1 MADDFKLNIKAQVD
15 VNDIKKQLREVSK
28 TQKITFD
35 ANGIPKITQEFS
47 KLKDTAGNAYL
58 EMKKLDSEG
67 NTLST
72 TFTRTASGAQTLGEN
87 FESMGRKLQSINGVF
102 QAVKNVVVNFGQA
115 IEPLL
120 EFDKEL
126 TEFKKVS
133 DLSGEALDEYTKKL
147 GKMGTEVSRT
157 TAEMVSSASEFK
169 RSGYSEE
176 DAAILSKV
184 SALFQNVADEEVE
197 AGDAASFIV
206 SQLKAF
212 NFTANEAEGIID
224 AINEVA
230 NNFSVSSTDIATG
243 LSKTSAAMSVLG
255 NDFNQTIGLVTAGTE
270 ILTGQASK
278 VARGLRTIG
287 NNFANAAKESNS
299 FNIKVQGTTKTI
311 SLINKQT
318 GDIASTFDIFKE
330 LSKYWGDMTNAEKQ
344 AVAIAYAGKN
354 QFEVFSSVMSNFGQA
369 IEATNTAMNSQ
380 GSAMEENSRYMESFE
395 AKINNVKAAW
405 EKVVLAF
412 ADSDAIKDILDKVA
426 NALNALAEN
435 EEAIS
440 TITKIA
446 KALLIIKGFKIAG
459 SLFTGAIGSAKEFL
473 SVVKKI
479 VSVLG
484 AAKKTLKDLPIII
497 ATIHDIVKTLGLAKA
512 LGRLSPVLASLI
524 PMLASIAPYAAVFLG
539 LGAAVGVLTGKFKEL
554 YNQHIAKTSDDLG
567 KVTNAYLNLIEAKK
581 AYEGEQG
588 TRYKTVT
595 GQEALNEE
603 IESLNKLINQY
614 NQGKITIS
622 NFQKQVGD
630 VSQLEKYYNA
640 LQAMIDNNIT
650 LTSEQQNN
658 YNALKKVLD
667 GYNVIN
673 SSLETHREALKGLK
687 EDVGKLNGV
696 YKSSQSIYS
705 VYKSSLQKIGG
716 TYYFTSQAAKDS
728 AIVTQKAIIAEA
740 ESVIA
745 QTENEIKAR
754 EQLAK
759 VMSASSPTTSKLMKN
774 VSSDMFSKTKLKSPD
789 ALAED
794 VASQSKDKWENVI
807 ATSQKAIAELN
818 KIKVYN
824 KGVSGGS
831 GDGDGKGKKDYLSIY
846 KKRLEE
852 YQKAQKDA
860 YQKGEISAS
869 EYYSNVQ
876 KRGKSYYDKL
886 KKMGSDYASDVK
898 SMLDTYKQYNT
909 TAVKNIFSEIEYR
922 YKEGQIDGEKYY
934 NELWKYAK
942 KFYKNGKIDFDSY
955 RDYIK
960 KGYTALFDNLKKQYE
975 SGQLTAEQYQKK
987 VDEAQKKSE
996 KSIRQSVKSGAL
1008 DKSMV
1013 KVTRNA
1019 LVDAA
1024 YAAKNEVA
1032 KALKQAAIEAAEAA
1046 VEAAQKKLEEAQKRQ
1061 DRANAFISALQFY
1074 ADERTEVIDKTIDG
1088 YNEQIAKLNEQLDL
1102 MDEQNEALD
1111 KQAERIK
1118 LVNALEEAKKQK
1130 TVRVYNSSLGWVW
1143 TADPKKVKDAQTAL
1157 DDFDTARKREK
1168 EKQAIQEQ
1176 IKALEDLIK
1185 KKEDEKKAYQDVID
1199 EQTKAL
1205 NRYNIEAELGM
1216 TIEQAIFQG
1225 RTQNFTNWKNSYIS
1239 GTQEV
1244 IAAIQAVN
1252 AAQKELDLA
1261 NSALNNANNM
1271 VVPEWKPASTKTTDA
1286 TYYYQE
1292 TMSAQEIRNR
1302 AVQANIDQ
1310 RRAEGYEVEVW
1321 YDAQGNLHYRASS
1334 TKTSKKKVKAG
1345 TADPLKKAGK
1355 KASGS
1360 LSLPK
1365 TGVYNV
1371 NELGDELMI
1380 PPTGNY
1386 DFLKKGTG
1394 IIPADLTKNLMDW
1407 GRINPK
1413 NLMGAQSSVITND
1426 HSITIQNLTV
1436 QSDNAKDFVRQLQ
1449 NLAIVRG

>member
-1 MADDFKLNIKAQVD
+1 MTGIVEITRSGAKASRGLISIQSRYNQIIDESSSTGQKLSKWYKQHNIEIKNEEGQQRKLYDTLTDVAKIWNILTKDEQLYYLNIQAGANQTQNLAAALSNFTQV
-15 VNDIKKQLREVSK
+15 Q
-28 TQKITFD
+28 
-35 ANGIPKITQEFS
+35 
-47 KLKDTAGNAYL
+47 NAHQIAL
-58 EMKKLDSEG
+58 NSE
-67 NTLST
+67 NS
-72 TFTRTASGAQTLGEN
+72 
-87 FESMGRKLQSINGVF
+87 
-102 QAVKNVVVNFGQA
+102 
-115 IEPLL
+115 
-120 EFDKEL
+120 
-126 TEFKKVS
+126 
-133 DLSGEALDEYTKKL
+133 ALDENARAMENLNKK
-147 GKMGTEVSRT
+147 
-157 TAEMVSSASEFK
+157 
-169 RSGYSEE
+169 
-176 DAAILSKV
+176 
-184 SALFQNVADEEVE
+184 
-197 AGDAASFIV
+197 
-206 SQLKAF
+206 
-212 NFTANEAEGIID
+212 ID
-224 AINEVA
+224 AI
-230 NNFSVSSTDIATG
+230 
-243 LSKTSAAMSVLG
+243 K
-255 NDFNQTIGLVTAGTE
+255 
-270 ILTGQASK
+270 ASW
-278 VARGLRTIG
+278 A
-287 NNFANAAKESNS
+287 
-299 FNIKVQGTTKTI
+299 
-311 SLINKQT
+311 
-318 GDIASTFDIFKE
+318 E
-330 LSKYWGDMTNAEKQ
+330 L
-344 AVAIAYAGKN
+344 
-354 QFEVFSSVMSNFGQA
+354 
-369 IEATNTAMNSQ
+369 
-380 GSAMEENSRYMESFE
+380 
-395 AKINNVKAAW
+395 
-405 EKVVLAF
+405 VLAF
-412 ADSDAIKDILDKVA
+412 ANSEAIGDLLDRV
-426 NALNALAEN
+426 NSALRSLAEN

-473 SVVKKI
+473 SIAKKL
-479 VSVLG
+479 VGVLG
-484 AAKKTLKDLPIII
+484 DIGALFSLIKSGGLV
-497 ATIHDIVKTLGLAKA
+497 ATIAGLAPA
-512 LGRLSPVLASLI
+512 LAT
-524 PMLASIAPYAAVFLG
+524 IAPYAAVFLG

-567 KVTNAYLNLIEAKK
+567 KVANAYLNLIGAKK

-705 VYKSSLQKIGG
+705 VYKSSLQKIGE

-728 AIVTQKAIIAEA
+728 AIATQKAIIAEA

-831 GDGDGKGKKDYLSIY
+831 GDGDGKGKKEKKDYLSIY

-886 KKMGSDYASDVK
+886 KKMGSDYASDAK

-909 TAVKNIFSEIEYR
+909 TAVKDIFSEIEYR

-1074 ADERTEVIDKTIDG
+1074 ADEQTEIIDKTIDG

-1130 TVRVYNSSLGWVW
+1130 TVRVYDSSLGWV
-1143 TADPKKVKDAQTAL
+1143 D
-1157 DDFDTARKREK
+1157 
-1168 EKQAIQEQ
+1168 
-1176 IKALEDLIK
+1176 
-1185 KKEDEKKAYQDVID
+1185 
-1199 EQTKAL
+1199 
-1205 NRYNIEAELGM
+1205 
-1216 TIEQAIFQG
+1216 
-1225 RTQNFTNWKNSYIS
+1225 
-1239 GTQEV
+1239 
-1244 IAAIQAVN
+1244 
-1252 AAQKELDLA
+1252 
-1261 NSALNNANNM
+1261 
-1271 VVPEWKPASTKTTDA
+1271 
-1286 TYYYQE
+1286 
-1292 TMSAQEIRNR
+1292 
-1302 AVQANIDQ
+1302 
-1310 RRAEGYEVEVW
+1310 
-1321 YDAQGNLHYRASS
+1321 
-1334 TKTSKKKVKAG
+1334 
-1345 TADPLKKAGK
+1345 
-1355 KASGS
+1355 
-1360 LSLPK
+1360 
-1365 TGVYNV
+1365 
-1371 NELGDELMI
+1371 
-1380 PPTGNY
+1380 
-1386 DFLKKGTG
+1386 
-1394 IIPADLTKNLMDW
+1394 
-1407 GRINPK
+1407 
-1413 NLMGAQSSVITND
+1413 
-1426 HSITIQNLTV
+1426 
-1436 QSDNAKDFVRQLQ
+1436 
-1449 NLAIVRG
+1449 

>member
-1 MADDFKLNIKAQVD
+1 
-15 VNDIKKQLREVSK
+15 
-28 TQKITFD
+28 
-35 ANGIPKITQEFS
+35 
-47 KLKDTAGNAYL
+47 
-58 EMKKLDSEG
+58 
-67 NTLST
+67 
-72 TFTRTASGAQTLGEN
+72 
-87 FESMGRKLQSINGVF
+87 
-102 QAVKNVVVNFGQA
+102 
-115 IEPLL
+115 
-120 EFDKEL
+120 
-126 TEFKKVS
+126 
-133 DLSGEALDEYTKKL
+133 
-147 GKMGTEVSRT
+147 
-157 TAEMVSSASEFK
+157 
-169 RSGYSEE
+169 
-176 DAAILSKV
+176 
-184 SALFQNVADEEVE
+184 
-197 AGDAASFIV
+197 
-206 SQLKAF
+206 
-212 NFTANEAEGIID
+212 
-224 AINEVA
+224 
-230 NNFSVSSTDIATG
+230 
-243 LSKTSAAMSVLG
+243 
-255 NDFNQTIGLVTAGTE
+255 
-270 ILTGQASK
+270 
-278 VARGLRTIG
+278 
-287 NNFANAAKESNS
+287 
-299 FNIKVQGTTKTI
+299 
-311 SLINKQT
+311 
-318 GDIASTFDIFKE
+318 
-330 LSKYWGDMTNAEKQ
+330 MTNAEKQ

-380 GSAMEENSRYMESFE
+380 GSAMEENSRYMESFD

-459 SLFTGAIGSAKEFL
+459 SLFSGAIGSAKEFL

-484 AAKKTLKDLPIII
+484 AAKKILKDLPIII
-497 ATIHDIVKTLGLAKA
+497 ATIHDIVKTLGLAKS

-567 KVTNAYLNLIEAKK
+567 KVANAYLNLIEAKK

-705 VYKSSLQKIGG
+705 VYKSSLQKIGE

-728 AIVTQKAIIAEA
+728 AIATQKAIIAEA

-831 GDGDGKGKKDYLSIY
+831 GDGKGKKEKKDYLSVY

-852 YQKAQKDA
+852 YQKVQKDA

-886 KKMGSDYASDVK
+886 KKMGSDYASDAK
-898 SMLDTYKQYNT
+898 SMFDTYKQYNT
-909 TAVKNIFSEIEYR
+909 TAVKDIFSEIEYR

-1074 ADERTEVIDKTIDG
+1074 ADEQTEIIDKTIDG

-1130 TVRVYNSSLGWVW
+1130 TVRVYDSSLGWV
-1143 TADPKKVKDAQTAL
+1143 D
-1157 DDFDTARKREK
+1157 
-1168 EKQAIQEQ
+1168 
-1176 IKALEDLIK
+1176 
-1185 KKEDEKKAYQDVID
+1185 
-1199 EQTKAL
+1199 
-1205 NRYNIEAELGM
+1205 
-1216 TIEQAIFQG
+1216 
-1225 RTQNFTNWKNSYIS
+1225 
-1239 GTQEV
+1239 
-1244 IAAIQAVN
+1244 
-1252 AAQKELDLA
+1252 
-1261 NSALNNANNM
+1261 
-1271 VVPEWKPASTKTTDA
+1271 
-1286 TYYYQE
+1286 
-1292 TMSAQEIRNR
+1292 
-1302 AVQANIDQ
+1302 
-1310 RRAEGYEVEVW
+1310 
-1321 YDAQGNLHYRASS
+1321 
-1334 TKTSKKKVKAG
+1334 
-1345 TADPLKKAGK
+1345 
-1355 KASGS
+1355 
-1360 LSLPK
+1360 
-1365 TGVYNV
+1365 
-1371 NELGDELMI
+1371 
-1380 PPTGNY
+1380 
-1386 DFLKKGTG
+1386 
-1394 IIPADLTKNLMDW
+1394 
-1407 GRINPK
+1407 
-1413 NLMGAQSSVITND
+1413 
-1426 HSITIQNLTV
+1426 
-1436 QSDNAKDFVRQLQ
+1436 
-1449 NLAIVRG
+1449 

>member
-1 MADDFKLNIKAQVD
+1 MTGIVEITRSGSKAARGLISIQSRYNQIIDETSSTGQKLSKWYKDHDIEIKNEEGQQRKLYDTLTDVSKIWNTLTKDEQLYYLNIQAGANQTQNLAAALSNFAQV
-15 VNDIKKQLREVSK
+15 
-28 TQKITFD
+28 
-35 ANGIPKITQEFS
+35 QEAHQIA
-47 KLKDTAGNAYL
+47 LN
-58 EMKKLDSEG
+58 SE
-67 NTLST
+67 NS
-72 TFTRTASGAQTLGEN
+72 
-87 FESMGRKLQSINGVF
+87 
-102 QAVKNVVVNFGQA
+102 
-115 IEPLL
+115 
-120 EFDKEL
+120 
-126 TEFKKVS
+126 
-133 DLSGEALDEYTKKL
+133 ALDE
-147 GKMGTEVSRT
+147 
-157 TAEMVSSASEFK
+157 
-169 RSGYSEE
+169 
-176 DAAILSKV
+176 
-184 SALFQNVADEEVE
+184 N
-197 AGDAASFIV
+197 
-206 SQLKAF
+206 
-212 NFTANEAEGIID
+212 
-224 AINEVA
+224 
-230 NNFSVSSTDIATG
+230 
-243 LSKTSAAMSVLG
+243 
-255 NDFNQTIGLVTAGTE
+255 
-270 ILTGQASK
+270 
-278 VARGLRTIG
+278 AR
-287 NNFANAAKESNS
+287 
-299 FNIKVQGTTKTI
+299 
-311 SLINKQT
+311 
-318 GDIASTFDIFKE
+318 
-330 LSKYWGDMTNAEKQ
+330 
-344 AVAIAYAGKN
+344 
-354 QFEVFSSVMSNFGQA
+354 
-369 IEATNTAMNSQ
+369 
-380 GSAMEENSRYMESFE
+380 AMENLNK
-395 AKINNVKAAW
+395 KIKAIKDSWA
-405 EKVVLAF
+405 ELVLAF
-412 ADSDAIKDILDKVA
+412 ANSEAIGDLLDRV
-426 NALNALAEN
+426 NSALRSLAEN

-459 SLFTGAIGSAKEFL
+459 SLFSGAIGSAKDFL
-473 SVVKKI
+473 SVLKKI
-479 VSVLG
+479 VSRLGDIGALFSLIKTEGLG
-484 AAKKTLKDLPIII
+484 ATI
-497 ATIHDIVKTLGLAKA
+497 AGLAPA
-512 LGRLSPVLASLI
+512 
-524 PMLASIAPYAAVFLG
+524 LASIAPYAAVFLG

-567 KVTNAYLNLIEAKK
+567 KVANAYLNLIEAKK

-630 VSQLEKYYNA
+630 ISQLEKYYNA

-667 GYNVIN
+667 GYNGIN

-728 AIVTQKAIIAEA
+728 AIATQKAIIAEA

-789 ALAED
+789 ALVED
-794 VASQSKDKWENVI
+794 VASKSKDKWENVI

-824 KGVSGGS
+824 KGVSGG
-831 GDGDGKGKKDYLSIY
+831 GGGGDGKGKKEKKDYLSIY

-876 KRGKSYYDKL
+876 KRGKSYYNKL
-886 KKMGSDYASDVK
+886 KKMGSDYASDAK

-909 TAVKNIFSEIEYR
+909 TAVKDIFSEIEYR

-1024 YAAKNEVA
+1024 YASKNEVA

-1074 ADERTEVIDKTIDG
+1074 ADEQTEAIDKTIDG
-1088 YNEQIAKLNEQLDL
+1088 YNEQIEKLNEQLDL
-1102 MDEQNEALD
+1102 MDEQNDALD

-1130 TVRVYNSSLGWVW
+1130 TVRVYDSSLGWV
-1143 TADPKKVKDAQTAL
+1143 D
-1157 DDFDTARKREK
+1157 
-1168 EKQAIQEQ
+1168 
-1176 IKALEDLIK
+1176 
-1185 KKEDEKKAYQDVID
+1185 
-1199 EQTKAL
+1199 
-1205 NRYNIEAELGM
+1205 
-1216 TIEQAIFQG
+1216 
-1225 RTQNFTNWKNSYIS
+1225 
-1239 GTQEV
+1239 
-1244 IAAIQAVN
+1244 
-1252 AAQKELDLA
+1252 
-1261 NSALNNANNM
+1261 
-1271 VVPEWKPASTKTTDA
+1271 
-1286 TYYYQE
+1286 
-1292 TMSAQEIRNR
+1292 
-1302 AVQANIDQ
+1302 
-1310 RRAEGYEVEVW
+1310 
-1321 YDAQGNLHYRASS
+1321 
-1334 TKTSKKKVKAG
+1334 
-1345 TADPLKKAGK
+1345 
-1355 KASGS
+1355 
-1360 LSLPK
+1360 
-1365 TGVYNV
+1365 
-1371 NELGDELMI
+1371 
-1380 PPTGNY
+1380 
-1386 DFLKKGTG
+1386 
-1394 IIPADLTKNLMDW
+1394 
-1407 GRINPK
+1407 
-1413 NLMGAQSSVITND
+1413 
-1426 HSITIQNLTV
+1426 
-1436 QSDNAKDFVRQLQ
+1436 
-1449 NLAIVRG
+1449 

>member
-1 MADDFKLNIKAQVD
+1 MTAGVEITRSGAKVSRALVSVQSRYNQTIDETSSTGQKLVKWYKEHNIAIKDQEGNQRKLYDTLADVSKIWNQLSKDEQLYYLNIQAGANQTQNLSAILQNFDTVLKTH
-15 VNDIKKQLREVSK
+15 DIALNS
-28 TQKITFD
+28 
-35 ANGIPKITQEFS
+35 
-47 KLKDTAGNAYL
+47 
-58 EMKKLDSEG
+58 
-67 NTLST
+67 
-72 TFTRTASGAQTLGEN
+72 SG
-87 FESMGRKLQSINGVF
+87 S
-102 QAVKNVVVNFGQA
+102 
-115 IEPLL
+115 
-120 EFDKEL
+120 
-126 TEFKKVS
+126 
-133 DLSGEALDEYTKKL
+133 ALDENARAMENLNKK
-147 GKMGTEVSRT
+147 
-157 TAEMVSSASEFK
+157 
-169 RSGYSEE
+169 
-176 DAAILSKV
+176 
-184 SALFQNVADEEVE
+184 
-197 AGDAASFIV
+197 
-206 SQLKAF
+206 
-212 NFTANEAEGIID
+212 ID
-224 AINEVA
+224 AI
-230 NNFSVSSTDIATG
+230 
-243 LSKTSAAMSVLG
+243 K
-255 NDFNQTIGLVTAGTE
+255 
-270 ILTGQASK
+270 ASW
-278 VARGLRTIG
+278 A
-287 NNFANAAKESNS
+287 
-299 FNIKVQGTTKTI
+299 
-311 SLINKQT
+311 
-318 GDIASTFDIFKE
+318 E
-330 LSKYWGDMTNAEKQ
+330 L
-344 AVAIAYAGKN
+344 
-354 QFEVFSSVMSNFGQA
+354 
-369 IEATNTAMNSQ
+369 
-380 GSAMEENSRYMESFE
+380 
-395 AKINNVKAAW
+395 
-405 EKVVLAF
+405 VLAF
-412 ADSDAIKDILDKVA
+412 ANSEAIGDLLDRV
-426 NALNALAEN
+426 NSALRSLAEN

-459 SLFTGAIGSAKEFL
+459 SLFSGAIGSAKDFL
-473 SVVKKI
+473 SVLKKI
-479 VSVLG
+479 VSRLGDIGALFSLIKTEGLG
-484 AAKKTLKDLPIII
+484 ATI
-497 ATIHDIVKTLGLAKA
+497 AGLAPA
-512 LGRLSPVLASLI
+512 LAT
-524 PMLASIAPYAAVFLG
+524 IAPYVAVFLG

-567 KVTNAYLNLIEAKK
+567 KVANAYLNLIEAKK

-588 TRYKTVT
+588 TRYKDVT
-595 GQEALNEE
+595 GQEALDT
-603 IESLNKLINQY
+603 KLKLLKEVTSQY
-614 NQGKITIS
+614 NLGAIS
-622 NFQKQVGD
+622 AQDFLDKVGD
-630 VSQLEKYYNA
+630 IDSLVEYYNA
-640 LQAMIDNNIT
+640 LQNIIDSGGE
-650 LTSEQQNN
+650 LTNSQKEN
-658 YNALKKVLD
+658 YDKLKLLMGAYDGAKGTLD
-667 GYNVIN
+667 GAKSKIEE
-673 SSLETHREALKGLK
+673 LRDAT
-687 EDVGKLNGV
+687 GKLNGV
-696 YKSSQSIYS
+696 YSSSQSIYE
-705 VYKSSLQKIGG
+705 VYKNQLVEVGD
-716 TYYFTSQAAKDS
+716 TYYFVSQAGKDS
-728 AIVTQKAIIAEA
+728 AIAIQKAIIAEA
-740 ESVIA
+740 SSVIEN
-745 QTENEIKAR
+745 TTNEIKAR
-754 EQLAK
+754 KALME
-759 VMSASSPTTSKLMKN
+759 VMNATVPIGSKLKFP
-774 VSSDMFSKTKLKSPD
+774 SDKLKSLD
-789 ALAED
+789 SVLSDTISLNKDKISAAEKALAE
-794 VASQSKDKWENVI
+794 
-807 ATSQKAIAELN
+807 LR
-818 KIKVYN
+818 KIKVN
-824 KGVSGGS
+824 SKVSSGGVS
-831 GDGDGKGKKDYLSIY
+831 GDGDGGDGKGKKEKKDYLSIY

-886 KKMGSDYASDVK
+886 KKMGSDYASDAK

-909 TAVKNIFSEIEYR
+909 TAVKDIFSEIEYR

-1074 ADERTEVIDKTIDG
+1074 ADEQTEIIDKTIDG

-1130 TVRVYNSSLGWVW
+1130 TVRVYDSSLGWVW

-1176 IKALEDLIK
+1176 IKALEALIK

>member
-115 IEPLL
+115 MQPLL
-120 EFDKEL
+120 EFEDSL

-147 GKMGTEVSRT
+147 GQMGQEVGKSR
-157 TAEMVSSASEFK
+157 AEMVDAATEFK
-169 RSGYSEE
+169 KSGFDEA
-176 DAAILSKV
+176 D
-184 SALFQNVADEEVE
+184 SAQLARIASLYQNIADEELNAGE
-197 AGDAASFIV
+197 AANFII
-206 SQLKAF
+206 SQIKAF
-212 NFTANEAEGIID
+212 NMTADDAMHIID
-224 AINEVA
+224 AINEVSNRTA
-230 NNFSVSSTDIATG
+230 VSSADLATNIG
-243 LSKTSAAMSVLG
+243 KASAALAAGGNTYEDVLALMTG
-255 NDFNQTIGLVTAGTE
+255 IVEITRSGAKASRGLISIQSRYNQIIDESSSTGQKLLKWYKQHNIEIKNEEGQQRKLYDTLTDVSKIWNTLTKDEQLYYLNIQAGANQTQNL
-270 ILTGQASK
+270 
-278 VARGLRTIG
+278 
-287 NNFANAAKESNS
+287 AAA
-299 FNIKVQGTTKTI
+299 
-311 SLINKQT
+311 L
-318 GDIASTFDIFKE
+318 
-330 LSKYWGDMTNAEKQ
+330 
-344 AVAIAYAGKN
+344 
-354 QFEVFSSVMSNFGQA
+354 SNFTQVQNA
-369 IEATNTAMNSQ
+369 HQIALNSEN
-380 GSAMEENSRYMESFE
+380 SALDENARAMENLNK
-395 AKINNVKAAW
+395 KIKAIKDSWA
-405 EKVVLAF
+405 ELVLAF
-412 ADSDAIKDILDKVA
+412 ANSEAIGDLLDRV
-426 NALNALAEN
+426 NSALRSLAEN
-435 EEAIS
+435 EEAIN

-459 SLFTGAIGSAKEFL
+459 SLFSGAIGSAKDFL
-473 SVVKKI
+473 SVTKKLVGKLGDI
-479 VSVLG
+479 SALFSLIKTEGLG
-484 AAKKTLKDLPIII
+484 A
-497 ATIHDIVKTLGLAKA
+497 TISGLAPA
-512 LGRLSPVLASLI
+512 LAT
-524 PMLASIAPYAAVFLG
+524 IAPYVAVFLG

-567 KVTNAYLNLIEAKK
+567 KVANAYLNLIEAKK

-630 VSQLEKYYNA
+630 ISQLEKYYNA
-640 LQAMIDNNIT
+640 LQAMIDNNMT
-650 LTSEQQNN
+650 LTSEQQKN
-658 YNALKKVLD
+658 YNALKQVLD
-667 GYNVIN
+667 GYNGIN

-705 VYKSSLQKIGG
+705 VYKSSLQKIGE

-728 AIVTQKAIIAEA
+728 AIATQKAIIAEA

-759 VMSASSPTTSKLMKN
+759 VMSASAPTTSKLMKN

-807 ATSQKAIAELN
+807 ATSQKAIAELS

-824 KGVSGGS
+824 KGVSGG
-831 GDGDGKGKKDYLSIY
+831 GDDGDGKGKKEKKDYLSIY

-886 KKMGSDYASDVK
+886 KKMGSDYASDAK

-909 TAVKNIFSEIEYR
+909 TAVKDIFSEIEYR

-942 KFYKNGKIDFDSY
+942 KFYKNGKIDFDGY

-1046 VEAAQKKLEEAQKRQ
+1046 AEAAQKKLEEAQKRQ

-1074 ADERTEVIDKTIDG
+1074 ADEQTEIIDKTIDG

-1130 TVRVYNSSLGWVW
+1130 TVRVYDSSLGWV
-1143 TADPKKVKDAQTAL
+1143 D
-1157 DDFDTARKREK
+1157 
-1168 EKQAIQEQ
+1168 
-1176 IKALEDLIK
+1176 
-1185 KKEDEKKAYQDVID
+1185 
-1199 EQTKAL
+1199 
-1205 NRYNIEAELGM
+1205 
-1216 TIEQAIFQG
+1216 
-1225 RTQNFTNWKNSYIS
+1225 
-1239 GTQEV
+1239 
-1244 IAAIQAVN
+1244 
-1252 AAQKELDLA
+1252 
-1261 NSALNNANNM
+1261 
-1271 VVPEWKPASTKTTDA
+1271 
-1286 TYYYQE
+1286 
-1292 TMSAQEIRNR
+1292 
-1302 AVQANIDQ
+1302 
-1310 RRAEGYEVEVW
+1310 
-1321 YDAQGNLHYRASS
+1321 
-1334 TKTSKKKVKAG
+1334 
-1345 TADPLKKAGK
+1345 
-1355 KASGS
+1355 
-1360 LSLPK
+1360 
-1365 TGVYNV
+1365 
-1371 NELGDELMI
+1371 
-1380 PPTGNY
+1380 
-1386 DFLKKGTG
+1386 
-1394 IIPADLTKNLMDW
+1394 
-1407 GRINPK
+1407 
-1413 NLMGAQSSVITND
+1413 
-1426 HSITIQNLTV
+1426 
-1436 QSDNAKDFVRQLQ
+1436 
-1449 NLAIVRG
+1449 

>member
-102 QAVKNVVVNFGQA
+102 QAAKNVVVNFGQA

-330 LSKYWGDMTNAEKQ
+330 LDKYWGDMTNAEKQ

-405 EKVVLAF
+405 EKVVIAF

-459 SLFTGAIGSAKEFL
+459 SLFSGAIGSAKDFL
-473 SVVKKI
+473 SVLKKL

-484 AAKKTLKDLPIII
+484 DIGALFSLIKSDGLV
-497 ATIHDIVKTLGLAKA
+497 ATIAGLAPA
-512 LGRLSPVLASLI
+512 LAT
-524 PMLASIAPYAAVFLG
+524 IAPYAAVFLG

-567 KVTNAYLNLIEAKK
+567 KVANAYLNLIEAKK

-588 TRYKTVT
+588 TRYKDVT
-595 GQEALNEE
+595 GQEALDT
-603 IESLNKLINQY
+603 KLKLLKEVTNQY
-614 NQGKITIS
+614 NLGAIS
-622 NFQKQVGD
+622 AQDFLDKVGD
-630 VSQLEKYYNA
+630 IDSLVEYYNA
-640 LQAMIDNNIT
+640 LQNIIDSGGE
-650 LTSEQQNN
+650 LTNSQKEN
-658 YNALKKVLD
+658 YDKLKLLMGAYDGAKGTLD
-667 GYNVIN
+667 GAKSKIGE
-673 SSLETHREALKGLK
+673 LRDAT
-687 EDVGKLNGV
+687 GKLNGV
-696 YKSSQSIYS
+696 YLSSQSIYE
-705 VYKSSLQKIGG
+705 VYKNQLVEVGD
-716 TYYFTSQAAKDS
+716 TYYFVSQAAKDS
-728 AIVTQKAIIAEA
+728 AIATQKAIIAEA
-740 ESVIA
+740 SSVIEN
-745 QTENEIKAR
+745 TTNEIKAR
-754 EQLAK
+754 KALMK
-759 VMSASSPTTSKLMKN
+759 VMNATVPIGSKLKFP
-774 VSSDMFSKTKLKSPD
+774 SDKLKSPD
-789 ALAED
+789 SVLSDTISLNKDKISAAEKALAE
-794 VASQSKDKWENVI
+794 
-807 ATSQKAIAELN
+807 LR
-818 KIKVYN
+818 KIKV
-824 KGVSGGS
+824 KSKVSSGGVSSGGDS
-831 GDGDGKGKKDYLSIY
+831 GDGKGKKEKKDYLSIY

-886 KKMGSDYASDVK
+886 KKMGSDYASDAK

-909 TAVKNIFSEIEYR
+909 TAVKDIFSEIEYR

-1024 YAAKNEVA
+1024 YEAKNEVA

-1074 ADERTEVIDKTIDG
+1074 ADEQTEIIDKTIDG

-1130 TVRVYNSSLGWVW
+1130 TVRVYDSSLGWVW

-1176 IKALEDLIK
+1176 IKALEALIK

>member
-1 MADDFKLNIKAQVD
+1 MANDFKLNLKAEVD
-15 VNDIKKQLREVSK
+15 IDNIKKQLREVGKTTKVKIGTDGVVKTTQEITKLKGESGETLRILEKFGEKGKTVDATFSKVSQEISK
-28 TQKITFD
+28 TSS
-35 ANGIPKITQEFS
+35 AVS
-47 KLKDTAGNAYL
+47 KATKEISKASDTV
-58 EMKKLDSEG
+58 E
-67 NTLST
+67 
-72 TFTRTASGAQTLGEN
+72 TLGN
-87 FESMGRKLQSINGVF
+87 KFDSMGKKIQSINGIF

-115 IEPLL
+115 MQPLL
-120 EFDKEL
+120 EFEDSL

-147 GKMGTEVSRT
+147 GQMGQEVGKSR
-157 TAEMVSSASEFK
+157 AEMVDAATEFK
-169 RSGYSEE
+169 KSGFDEA
-176 DAAILSKV
+176 D
-184 SALFQNVADEEVE
+184 SAQLARIASLYQNIADEELNAGE
-197 AGDAASFIV
+197 AANFII
-206 SQLKAF
+206 SQIKAF
-212 NFTANEAEGIID
+212 NMTADDAMHIID
-224 AINEVA
+224 AINEVSNRTA
-230 NNFSVSSTDIATG
+230 VSSADLATNIG
-243 LSKTSAAMSVLG
+243 KASAALAAGGNTYEDVLALMTG
-255 NDFNQTIGLVTAGTE
+255 IVEITRSGAKASRGLISIQSRYNQIIDESSSTGQKLLKWYKQHNIEIKNEEGQQRKLHDTLTDVSKIWNTLTKDEQLYYLNIQAGANQTQNL
-270 ILTGQASK
+270 
-278 VARGLRTIG
+278 
-287 NNFANAAKESNS
+287 AAA
-299 FNIKVQGTTKTI
+299 
-311 SLINKQT
+311 L
-318 GDIASTFDIFKE
+318 
-330 LSKYWGDMTNAEKQ
+330 
-344 AVAIAYAGKN
+344 
-354 QFEVFSSVMSNFGQA
+354 SNFTQVQNA
-369 IEATNTAMNSQ
+369 HQIALNSEN
-380 GSAMEENSRYMESFE
+380 SALDENARAMENLNK
-395 AKINNVKAAW
+395 KIKAIKDSWA
-405 EKVVLAF
+405 ELVLAF
-412 ADSDAIKDILDKVA
+412 ANSEAIGDLLDRV
-426 NALNALAEN
+426 NSALRSLAEN
-435 EEAIS
+435 EEAIN

-459 SLFTGAIGSAKEFL
+459 SLFSGAIGSAKDFL
-473 SVVKKI
+473 SVLKKI
-479 VSVLG
+479 VSRLG
-484 AAKKTLKDLPIII
+484 DIGALFSLIKTEGLGTTI
-497 ATIHDIVKTLGLAKA
+497 AGLAPA
-512 LGRLSPVLASLI
+512 LAT
-524 PMLASIAPYAAVFLG
+524 IAPYVAVFLG
-539 LGAAVGVLTGKFKEL
+539 LGVAVGALTGKFKEL

-567 KVTNAYLNLIEAKK
+567 KVANAYLNLIEAKK

-630 VSQLEKYYNA
+630 ISQLEKYYNA
-640 LQAMIDNNIT
+640 LQAMIDNNMT
-650 LTSEQQNN
+650 LTSEQQKN
-658 YNALKKVLD
+658 YNELKKVLD
-667 GYNVIN
+667 GYNGIN

-705 VYKSSLQKIGG
+705 VYKSSLQKIGE

-728 AIVTQKAIIAEA
+728 AIATQKAIIAEA

-745 QTENEIKAR
+745 KTENEIKAR

-759 VMSASSPTTSKLMKN
+759 VMSASAPTTSKLMKN

-807 ATSQKAIAELN
+807 ATSQKAIAELS

-824 KGVSGGS
+824 KGVSGS
-831 GDGDGKGKKDYLSIY
+831 GDGGDGKGKKEKKDYLSIY

-886 KKMGSDYASDVK
+886 KKMGSDYASDAK

-909 TAVKNIFSEIEYR
+909 TAVKDIFSEIEYR

-942 KFYKNGKIDFDSY
+942 KFYKNGKIDFDGY

-1046 VEAAQKKLEEAQKRQ
+1046 VEASQKKLEEAQKRQ

-1074 ADERTEVIDKTIDG
+1074 ADEQTEIIDKTIDG
-1088 YNEQIAKLNEQLDL
+1088 YNEQISKLNEQLDL

-1130 TVRVYNSSLGWVW
+1130 TVRVYNSSLGWV
-1143 TADPKKVKDAQTAL
+1143 D
-1157 DDFDTARKREK
+1157 
-1168 EKQAIQEQ
+1168 
-1176 IKALEDLIK
+1176 
-1185 KKEDEKKAYQDVID
+1185 
-1199 EQTKAL
+1199 
-1205 NRYNIEAELGM
+1205 
-1216 TIEQAIFQG
+1216 
-1225 RTQNFTNWKNSYIS
+1225 
-1239 GTQEV
+1239 
-1244 IAAIQAVN
+1244 
-1252 AAQKELDLA
+1252 
-1261 NSALNNANNM
+1261 
-1271 VVPEWKPASTKTTDA
+1271 
-1286 TYYYQE
+1286 
-1292 TMSAQEIRNR
+1292 
-1302 AVQANIDQ
+1302 
-1310 RRAEGYEVEVW
+1310 
-1321 YDAQGNLHYRASS
+1321 
-1334 TKTSKKKVKAG
+1334 
-1345 TADPLKKAGK
+1345 
-1355 KASGS
+1355 
-1360 LSLPK
+1360 
-1365 TGVYNV
+1365 
-1371 NELGDELMI
+1371 
-1380 PPTGNY
+1380 
-1386 DFLKKGTG
+1386 
-1394 IIPADLTKNLMDW
+1394 
-1407 GRINPK
+1407 
-1413 NLMGAQSSVITND
+1413 
-1426 HSITIQNLTV
+1426 
-1436 QSDNAKDFVRQLQ
+1436 
-1449 NLAIVRG
+1449 

>member
-115 IEPLL
+115 MQPLL
-120 EFDKEL
+120 EFEDSL

-147 GKMGTEVSRT
+147 GQMGQEVGKSR
-157 TAEMVSSASEFK
+157 AEMVDAATEFK
-169 RSGYSEE
+169 KSGFDEA
-176 DAAILSKV
+176 D
-184 SALFQNVADEEVE
+184 SAQLARIASLYQNIADEELNAGE
-197 AGDAASFIV
+197 AANFII
-206 SQLKAF
+206 SQIKAF
-212 NFTANEAEGIID
+212 NMTADDAMHIID
-224 AINEVA
+224 AINEVSNRTA
-230 NNFSVSSTDIATG
+230 VSSADLATNIG
-243 LSKTSAAMSVLG
+243 KASAALAAGGNTYEDVLALMTGIVEITRSGAKASRGLISIQSRYNQIIDESSSTGQKLSKWYKQHNIEIKNEEGQQRKLYDTLTDVSKIWNTLTKDEQLYYLNIQAGA
-255 NDFNQTIGLVTAGTE
+255 NQTQNLAAA
-270 ILTGQASK
+270 LS
-278 VARGLRTIG
+278 
-287 NNFANAAKESNS
+287 NFAQVQEAHQIALNSENSALDENAR
-299 FNIKVQGTTKTI
+299 
-311 SLINKQT
+311 
-318 GDIASTFDIFKE
+318 
-330 LSKYWGDMTNAEKQ
+330 
-344 AVAIAYAGKN
+344 
-354 QFEVFSSVMSNFGQA
+354 
-369 IEATNTAMNSQ
+369 
-380 GSAMEENSRYMESFE
+380 AMENLNK
-395 AKINNVKAAW
+395 KIKAIKDSWA
-405 EKVVLAF
+405 ELVLAF
-412 ADSDAIKDILDKVA
+412 ANSEAIGDLLDRV
-426 NALNALAEN
+426 NSALRSLAEN

-459 SLFTGAIGSAKEFL
+459 SLFSGAIGSAKDFL
-473 SVVKKI
+473 SVLKKI
-479 VSVLG
+479 VSRLGDIGALFSLIKTEGLG
-484 AAKKTLKDLPIII
+484 ATI
-497 ATIHDIVKTLGLAKA
+497 AGLAPA
-512 LGRLSPVLASLI
+512 LAT
-524 PMLASIAPYAAVFLG
+524 IAPYVAVFLG

-567 KVTNAYLNLIEAKK
+567 KVANAYLNLIEAKK

-630 VSQLEKYYNA
+630 ISQLEKYYNA

-705 VYKSSLQKIGG
+705 VYKSSLQKIGK

-728 AIVTQKAIIAEA
+728 AIATQKAIIAEA

-807 ATSQKAIAELN
+807 ATSQKAIAELS
-818 KIKVYN
+818 KIKVYS
-824 KGVSGGS
+824 KGVGGGS
-831 GDGDGKGKKDYLSIY
+831 GDGDGKGKKEKKDYLFIY

-886 KKMGSDYASDVK
+886 KKMGSDYASDAK

-909 TAVKNIFSEIEYR
+909 TAVKDIFSEIEYR

-1074 ADERTEVIDKTIDG
+1074 ADEQTEIIDKTIDG

-1130 TVRVYNSSLGWVW
+1130 TVRVYNSSLGWIW

-1176 IKALEDLIK
+1176 IKALEALIK

>member
-115 IEPLL
+115 IQPLL
-120 EFDKEL
+120 EFEDSL
-126 TEFKKVS
+126 TELKKVS
-133 DLSGEALDEYTKKL
+133 DLSGGSLDEYTEKL
-147 GKMGTEVSRT
+147 GKMGQEVGKSR
-157 TAEMVSSASEFK
+157 AQMV
-169 RSGYSEE
+169 
-176 DAAILSKV
+176 DAATEFVKSGFGEEE
-184 SALFQNVADEEVE
+184 SATLARVASLYQNIADEELNAGE
-197 AGDAASFIV
+197 AANFII
-206 SQLKAF
+206 SQMKAF
-212 NFTANEAEGIID
+212 NMTSDDAMHIID
-224 AINEVA
+224 AINEVSNRTA
-230 NNFSVSSTDIATG
+230 VSSADLATNIG
-243 LSKTSAAMSVLG
+243 KASAALAVGGNTYEDVLSLMTAGVEITRSGAKVSRALVSVQSRY
-255 NDFNQTIGLVTAGTE
+255 NQTIDETSS
-270 ILTGQASK
+270 TGQKLVKWYKEHNIAIKDQEGNQRKLYDTLADVSK
-278 VARGLRTIG
+278 IWNQLSKDEQLYYLNIQAGANQTQNLSAILQ
-287 NNFANAAKESNS
+287 NFDTVLKAH
-299 FNIKVQGTTKTI
+299 
-311 SLINKQT
+311 
-318 GDIASTFDIFKE
+318 DIA
-330 LSKYWGDMTNAEKQ
+330 LN
-344 AVAIAYAGKN
+344 
-354 QFEVFSSVMSNFGQA
+354 SS
-369 IEATNTAMNSQ
+369 
-380 GSAMEENSRYMESFE
+380 GSALDENARAMENLNKKIDAIKNSWAEL
-395 AKINNVKAAW
+395 
-405 EKVVLAF
+405 VLAF
-412 ADSDAIKDILDKVA
+412 ANSEAIGDLLDRV
-426 NALNALAEN
+426 NSALRSLAEN

-484 AAKKTLKDLPIII
+484 AAKKILKDLPIII

-524 PMLASIAPYAAVFLG
+524 PMLATIAPYVAVFLG

-567 KVTNAYLNLIEAKK
+567 KVANAYLNLIEAKK

-595 GQEALNEE
+595 GQEALDTKLELLKE
-603 IESLNKLINQY
+603 ITNQY
-614 NQGKITIS
+614 NLGAIS
-622 NFQKQVGD
+622 AQDFLDKVGD
-630 VSQLEKYYNA
+630 IDSLVEYYNA
-640 LQAMIDNNIT
+640 LQNIIDSGGE
-650 LTSEQQNN
+650 LTNSQKEN
-658 YNALKKVLD
+658 YDKLKLLMGAYDGAKSTLD
-667 GYNVIN
+667 GAKSKVEE
-673 SSLETHREALKGLK
+673 LRDAT
-687 EDVGKLNGV
+687 GKLNGV
-696 YKSSQSIYS
+696 YSSSQSIYE
-705 VYKSSLQKIGG
+705 VYKNQLVEVGD
-716 TYYFTSQAAKDS
+716 TYYFVSQAAKDS
-728 AIVTQKAIIAEA
+728 AIATQKAIIAEA
-740 ESVIA
+740 SSVIEN
-745 QTENEIKAR
+745 TTNEIKAR
-754 EQLAK
+754 KALME
-759 VMSASSPTTSKLMKN
+759 VMNATVPIGSKLKFP
-774 VSSDMFSKTKLKSPD
+774 SDKLKSPD
-789 ALAED
+789 SVLSDTISLNKDKISAAEKALAE
-794 VASQSKDKWENVI
+794 
-807 ATSQKAIAELN
+807 LR
-818 KIKVYN
+818 KIKVN
-824 KGVSGGS
+824 SKVSSGGVSGS
-831 GDGDGKGKKDYLSIY
+831 GDGVDGKGKKEKKDYLSIY

-886 KKMGSDYASDVK
+886 KKMGSDYASDAK
-898 SMLDTYKQYNT
+898 SMLDAYKQYNT
-909 TAVKNIFSEIEYR
+909 TAVKDIFSEIEYR

-1024 YAAKNEVA
+1024 YEAKNEVA

-1046 VEAAQKKLEEAQKRQ
+1046 VEASQKKLEEAQKRQ

-1074 ADERTEVIDKTIDG
+1074 ADEQTEIIDKTIDG

-1102 MDEQNEALD
+1102 MDEQNDALD

-1130 TVRVYNSSLGWVW
+1130 TVRVYDSSLGWVW

-1176 IKALEDLIK
+1176 IKALEALIK

>member
-115 IEPLL
+115 MQPLL
-120 EFDKEL
+120 EFEDSL

-147 GKMGTEVSRT
+147 GQMGQEVGKSR
-157 TAEMVSSASEFK
+157 AEMVDAATEFK
-169 RSGYSEE
+169 KSGFDEA
-176 DAAILSKV
+176 D
-184 SALFQNVADEEVE
+184 SAQLARIASLYQNIADEELNAGE
-197 AGDAASFIV
+197 AANFII
-206 SQLKAF
+206 SQIKAF
-212 NFTANEAEGIID
+212 NMTADDAMHIID
-224 AINEVA
+224 AINEVSNRTA
-230 NNFSVSSTDIATG
+230 VSSADLATNIG
-243 LSKTSAAMSVLG
+243 KASAALAAGGNTYEDVLALMTGIVEITRSGAKASRGLISIQSRYNQIIDESSSTGQKLSKWYKQHNIEIKNEEGQQRKLYDTLTDVSKIWNTLTKDEQLYYLNIQAGA
-255 NDFNQTIGLVTAGTE
+255 NQTQNLAAA
-270 ILTGQASK
+270 LS
-278 VARGLRTIG
+278 
-287 NNFANAAKESNS
+287 NFAQVQEAHQIALNSENSALDENAR
-299 FNIKVQGTTKTI
+299 
-311 SLINKQT
+311 
-318 GDIASTFDIFKE
+318 
-330 LSKYWGDMTNAEKQ
+330 
-344 AVAIAYAGKN
+344 
-354 QFEVFSSVMSNFGQA
+354 
-369 IEATNTAMNSQ
+369 
-380 GSAMEENSRYMESFE
+380 AMENLNK
-395 AKINNVKAAW
+395 KIKAIKDSWA
-405 EKVVLAF
+405 ELVLAF
-412 ADSDAIKDILDKVA
+412 ANSEAIGDLLDRV
-426 NALNALAEN
+426 NSALRSLAEN

-459 SLFTGAIGSAKEFL
+459 SLFSGAIGSAKDFL
-473 SVVKKI
+473 SVLKKI
-479 VSVLG
+479 VSRLGDIGALFSLIKTEGLG
-484 AAKKTLKDLPIII
+484 ATI
-497 ATIHDIVKTLGLAKA
+497 AGLAPA
-512 LGRLSPVLASLI
+512 LAT
-524 PMLASIAPYAAVFLG
+524 IAPYVAVFLG

-567 KVTNAYLNLIEAKK
+567 KVANAYLNLIEAKK

-588 TRYKTVT
+588 TRYKDVT

-630 VSQLEKYYNA
+630 ISQLEKYYNA

-705 VYKSSLQKIGG
+705 VYKSSLQKIGE

-728 AIVTQKAIIAEA
+728 AIATQKAIIAEA

-807 ATSQKAIAELN
+807 ATSQKAIAELS
-818 KIKVYN
+818 KIKVYS
-824 KGVSGGS
+824 KGVGGGS
-831 GDGDGKGKKDYLSIY
+831 GDGDGKGKKEKKDYLFIY

-886 KKMGSDYASDVK
+886 KKMGSDYASDAK

-909 TAVKNIFSEIEYR
+909 TAVKDIFSEIEYR

-1074 ADERTEVIDKTIDG
+1074 ADEQTEIIDKTIDG

-1130 TVRVYNSSLGWVW
+1130 TVRVYDSSLGWV
-1143 TADPKKVKDAQTAL
+1143 D
-1157 DDFDTARKREK
+1157 
-1168 EKQAIQEQ
+1168 
-1176 IKALEDLIK
+1176 
-1185 KKEDEKKAYQDVID
+1185 
-1199 EQTKAL
+1199 
-1205 NRYNIEAELGM
+1205 
-1216 TIEQAIFQG
+1216 
-1225 RTQNFTNWKNSYIS
+1225 
-1239 GTQEV
+1239 
-1244 IAAIQAVN
+1244 
-1252 AAQKELDLA
+1252 
-1261 NSALNNANNM
+1261 
-1271 VVPEWKPASTKTTDA
+1271 
-1286 TYYYQE
+1286 
-1292 TMSAQEIRNR
+1292 
-1302 AVQANIDQ
+1302 
-1310 RRAEGYEVEVW
+1310 
-1321 YDAQGNLHYRASS
+1321 
-1334 TKTSKKKVKAG
+1334 
-1345 TADPLKKAGK
+1345 
-1355 KASGS
+1355 
-1360 LSLPK
+1360 
-1365 TGVYNV
+1365 
-1371 NELGDELMI
+1371 
-1380 PPTGNY
+1380 
-1386 DFLKKGTG
+1386 
-1394 IIPADLTKNLMDW
+1394 
-1407 GRINPK
+1407 
-1413 NLMGAQSSVITND
+1413 
-1426 HSITIQNLTV
+1426 
-1436 QSDNAKDFVRQLQ
+1436 
-1449 NLAIVRG
+1449 

>member
-1 MADDFKLNIKAQVD
+1 
-15 VNDIKKQLREVSK
+15 
-28 TQKITFD
+28 
-35 ANGIPKITQEFS
+35 
-47 KLKDTAGNAYL
+47 
-58 EMKKLDSEG
+58 
-67 NTLST
+67 
-72 TFTRTASGAQTLGEN
+72 
-87 FESMGRKLQSINGVF
+87 
-102 QAVKNVVVNFGQA
+102 
-115 IEPLL
+115 
-120 EFDKEL
+120 
-126 TEFKKVS
+126 
-133 DLSGEALDEYTKKL
+133 
-147 GKMGTEVSRT
+147 
-157 TAEMVSSASEFK
+157 
-169 RSGYSEE
+169 
-176 DAAILSKV
+176 
-184 SALFQNVADEEVE
+184 
-197 AGDAASFIV
+197 
-206 SQLKAF
+206 
-212 NFTANEAEGIID
+212 
-224 AINEVA
+224 
-230 NNFSVSSTDIATG
+230 
-243 LSKTSAAMSVLG
+243 
-255 NDFNQTIGLVTAGTE
+255 
-270 ILTGQASK
+270 
-278 VARGLRTIG
+278 
-287 NNFANAAKESNS
+287 
-299 FNIKVQGTTKTI
+299 
-311 SLINKQT
+311 
-318 GDIASTFDIFKE
+318 
-330 LSKYWGDMTNAEKQ
+330 MTNAEKQ

-380 GSAMEENSRYMESFE
+380 GSAMKENSRYMESFE

-435 EEAIS
+435 EEAID

-459 SLFTGAIGSAKEFL
+459 NLFSGAIGSAKDFL
-473 SVVKKI
+473 SVAKKI
-479 VSVLG
+479 VGKLGDIGALFSLIKTEGLG
-484 AAKKTLKDLPIII
+484 A
-497 ATIHDIVKTLGLAKA
+497 TISGLAPA
-512 LGRLSPVLASLI
+512 LAT
-524 PMLASIAPYAAVFLG
+524 IAPYVAVFLG

-567 KVTNAYLNLIEAKK
+567 KVANAYLNLIEAKK

-630 VSQLEKYYNA
+630 ISQLEKYYNA

-705 VYKSSLQKIGG
+705 VYKSSLQKIGE

-728 AIVTQKAIIAEA
+728 AIATQKAIIAEA

-759 VMSASSPTTSKLMKN
+759 VMSASAPTTSKLMKN

-807 ATSQKAIAELN
+807 ATSQKAIAELS

-824 KGVSGGS
+824 KGASGS
-831 GDGDGKGKKDYLSIY
+831 GDGGDGKGKKEKKDYLSIY

-886 KKMGSDYASDVK
+886 KKMGSDYASDAK

-909 TAVKNIFSEIEYR
+909 TAVKDIFSEIEYR

-1074 ADERTEVIDKTIDG
+1074 ADEQTEIIDKTIDG

-1111 KQAERIK
+1111 NQAERIK

-1130 TVRVYNSSLGWVW
+1130 TVRVYDSSLGWV
-1143 TADPKKVKDAQTAL
+1143 D
-1157 DDFDTARKREK
+1157 
-1168 EKQAIQEQ
+1168 
-1176 IKALEDLIK
+1176 
-1185 KKEDEKKAYQDVID
+1185 
-1199 EQTKAL
+1199 
-1205 NRYNIEAELGM
+1205 
-1216 TIEQAIFQG
+1216 
-1225 RTQNFTNWKNSYIS
+1225 
-1239 GTQEV
+1239 
-1244 IAAIQAVN
+1244 
-1252 AAQKELDLA
+1252 
-1261 NSALNNANNM
+1261 
-1271 VVPEWKPASTKTTDA
+1271 
-1286 TYYYQE
+1286 
-1292 TMSAQEIRNR
+1292 
-1302 AVQANIDQ
+1302 
-1310 RRAEGYEVEVW
+1310 
-1321 YDAQGNLHYRASS
+1321 
-1334 TKTSKKKVKAG
+1334 
-1345 TADPLKKAGK
+1345 
-1355 KASGS
+1355 
-1360 LSLPK
+1360 
-1365 TGVYNV
+1365 
-1371 NELGDELMI
+1371 
-1380 PPTGNY
+1380 
-1386 DFLKKGTG
+1386 
-1394 IIPADLTKNLMDW
+1394 
-1407 GRINPK
+1407 
-1413 NLMGAQSSVITND
+1413 
-1426 HSITIQNLTV
+1426 
-1436 QSDNAKDFVRQLQ
+1436 
-1449 NLAIVRG
+1449 

>member
-1 MADDFKLNIKAQVD
+1 
-15 VNDIKKQLREVSK
+15 
-28 TQKITFD
+28 
-35 ANGIPKITQEFS
+35 
-47 KLKDTAGNAYL
+47 
-58 EMKKLDSEG
+58 
-67 NTLST
+67 
-72 TFTRTASGAQTLGEN
+72 
-87 FESMGRKLQSINGVF
+87 
-102 QAVKNVVVNFGQA
+102 
-115 IEPLL
+115 
-120 EFDKEL
+120 
-126 TEFKKVS
+126 
-133 DLSGEALDEYTKKL
+133 
-147 GKMGTEVSRT
+147 MGTEVSRT

-380 GSAMEENSRYMESFE
+380 GSAMKENSRYMESFE

-435 EEAIS
+435 EQAIS

-484 AAKKTLKDLPIII
+484 AAKKILKDLPIII

-567 KVTNAYLNLIEAKK
+567 KVANAYLNLIEAKK

-705 VYKSSLQKIGG
+705 VYKSSLQKIGE

-728 AIVTQKAIIAEA
+728 AIATQKAIIAEA

-807 ATSQKAIAELN
+807 ATSQKAIAELS
-818 KIKVYN
+818 KIKVYS
-824 KGVSGGS
+824 KGVGGGS
-831 GDGDGKGKKDYLSIY
+831 GDGDGKGKKEKKDYLSIY

-886 KKMGSDYASDVK
+886 KKMGSDYASDAK

-1046 VEAAQKKLEEAQKRQ
+1046 VEAAQKKLEDAQKRQ

-1074 ADERTEVIDKTIDG
+1074 ADEQTEAIDKTIDG
-1088 YNEQIAKLNEQLDL
+1088 YNEQIEKLNEQLDL
-1102 MDEQNEALD
+1102 MDEQNDALD

-1130 TVRVYNSSLGWVW
+1130 TVRVYDSSLGWV
-1143 TADPKKVKDAQTAL
+1143 D
-1157 DDFDTARKREK
+1157 
-1168 EKQAIQEQ
+1168 
-1176 IKALEDLIK
+1176 
-1185 KKEDEKKAYQDVID
+1185 
-1199 EQTKAL
+1199 
-1205 NRYNIEAELGM
+1205 
-1216 TIEQAIFQG
+1216 
-1225 RTQNFTNWKNSYIS
+1225 
-1239 GTQEV
+1239 
-1244 IAAIQAVN
+1244 
-1252 AAQKELDLA
+1252 
-1261 NSALNNANNM
+1261 
-1271 VVPEWKPASTKTTDA
+1271 
-1286 TYYYQE
+1286 
-1292 TMSAQEIRNR
+1292 
-1302 AVQANIDQ
+1302 
-1310 RRAEGYEVEVW
+1310 
-1321 YDAQGNLHYRASS
+1321 
-1334 TKTSKKKVKAG
+1334 
-1345 TADPLKKAGK
+1345 
-1355 KASGS
+1355 
-1360 LSLPK
+1360 
-1365 TGVYNV
+1365 
-1371 NELGDELMI
+1371 
-1380 PPTGNY
+1380 
-1386 DFLKKGTG
+1386 
-1394 IIPADLTKNLMDW
+1394 
-1407 GRINPK
+1407 
-1413 NLMGAQSSVITND
+1413 
-1426 HSITIQNLTV
+1426 
-1436 QSDNAKDFVRQLQ
+1436 
-1449 NLAIVRG
+1449 

>member
-115 IEPLL
+115 IQPLL
-120 EFDKEL
+120 EFEDSL
-126 TEFKKVS
+126 TELKKVS
-133 DLSGEALDEYTKKL
+133 DLSGGSLDEYTEKL
-147 GKMGTEVSRT
+147 GKMGQEVGKSR
-157 TAEMVSSASEFK
+157 AQMV
-169 RSGYSEE
+169 
-176 DAAILSKV
+176 DAATEFVKSGFGEEE
-184 SALFQNVADEEVE
+184 SATLARVASLYQNIADEELNAGE
-197 AGDAASFIV
+197 AANFII
-206 SQLKAF
+206 SQMKAF
-212 NFTANEAEGIID
+212 NMTADDAMHIID
-224 AINEVA
+224 AINEVSNRTA
-230 NNFSVSSTDIATG
+230 VSSADLATNIG
-243 LSKTSAAMSVLG
+243 KASAALAVGGNTYEDVLSLMTAGVEITRSGAKVSRALVSVQSRY
-255 NDFNQTIGLVTAGTE
+255 NQTIDETSS
-270 ILTGQASK
+270 TGQKLVKWYKEHNIAIKDQEGNQRKLYDTLADVSK
-278 VARGLRTIG
+278 IWNQLSKDEQLYYLNIQAGANQTQNLSAILQ
-287 NNFANAAKESNS
+287 NFDTVLKAH
-299 FNIKVQGTTKTI
+299 
-311 SLINKQT
+311 
-318 GDIASTFDIFKE
+318 DIA
-330 LSKYWGDMTNAEKQ
+330 LN
-344 AVAIAYAGKN
+344 
-354 QFEVFSSVMSNFGQA
+354 SS
-369 IEATNTAMNSQ
+369 
-380 GSAMEENSRYMESFE
+380 GSALDENARAMENLNK
-395 AKINNVKAAW
+395 KIDAIKASWA
-405 EKVVLAF
+405 ELVLAF
-412 ADSDAIKDILDKVA
+412 ANSEAIGDLLDRV
-426 NALNALAEN
+426 NSALRSLAEN

-484 AAKKTLKDLPIII
+484 AAKKILKDLPI
-497 ATIHDIVKTLGLAKA
+497 
-512 LGRLSPVLASLI
+512 LASLI

-567 KVTNAYLNLIEAKK
+567 KVANAYLNLIEAKK

-630 VSQLEKYYNA
+630 ISQLEKYYNA

-705 VYKSSLQKIGG
+705 VYKSSLQKIGE

-728 AIVTQKAIIAEA
+728 AIATQKAIIAEA

-759 VMSASSPTTSKLMKN
+759 VMSASAPTTSKLMKN

-807 ATSQKAIAELN
+807 ATSQKAIAELS
-818 KIKVYN
+818 KIKVYS
-824 KGVSGGS
+824 KGVSGG
-831 GDGDGKGKKDYLSIY
+831 GDGGDGKGKKEKKDYLSVY

-876 KRGKSYYDKL
+876 KRGKSYYNKL
-886 KKMGSDYASDVK
+886 KKMGSDYASDAK

-909 TAVKNIFSEIEYR
+909 TAVKDIFSEIEYR

-960 KGYTALFDNLKKQYE
+960 KGYTALFDNLKNQYE

-1074 ADERTEVIDKTIDG
+1074 ADEQTEVIDKTIDG

-1130 TVRVYNSSLGWVW
+1130 TVRVYDSSLGWVW

-1252 AAQKELDLA
+1252 AAQKELDLV

-1334 TKTSKKKVKAG
+1334 TKTSKKNVKIG
-1345 TADPLKKAGK
+1345 DADPLKKAGK

>member
-1 MADDFKLNIKAQVD
+1 MTADDA
-15 VNDIKKQLREVSK
+15 
-28 TQKITFD
+28 
-35 ANGIPKITQEFS
+35 
-47 KLKDTAGNAYL
+47 
-58 EMKKLDSEG
+58 MH
-67 NTLST
+67 
-72 TFTRTASGAQTLGEN
+72 
-87 FESMGRKLQSINGVF
+87 
-102 QAVKNVVVNFGQA
+102 
-115 IEPLL
+115 
-120 EFDKEL
+120 
-126 TEFKKVS
+126 
-133 DLSGEALDEYTKKL
+133 
-147 GKMGTEVSRT
+147 
-157 TAEMVSSASEFK
+157 
-169 RSGYSEE
+169 
-176 DAAILSKV
+176 
-184 SALFQNVADEEVE
+184 
-197 AGDAASFIV
+197 
-206 SQLKAF
+206 
-212 NFTANEAEGIID
+212 IID
-224 AINEVA
+224 AINEVS
-230 NNFSVSSTDIATG
+230 NNTAVSSADLATNIG
-243 LSKTSAAMSVLG
+243 KASAALAVGGNTYEDVLSLMTAGVEITRSGAKVSRALVSVQSRY
-255 NDFNQTIGLVTAGTE
+255 NQTIDETSSTGKKLVKWYKEHNIAIKDQEGNQRKLYDTLADV
-270 ILTGQASK
+270 SK
-278 VARGLRTIG
+278 IW
-287 NNFANAAKESNS
+287 N
-299 FNIKVQGTTKTI
+299 Q
-311 SLINKQT
+311 
-318 GDIASTFDIFKE
+318 
-330 LSKYWGDMTNAEKQ
+330 LSKDEQLYYLNIQAGANQTQNLSAILQNFTQATRAHQLALDSENSALDENAR
-344 AVAIAYAGKN
+344 
-354 QFEVFSSVMSNFGQA
+354 
-369 IEATNTAMNSQ
+369 
-380 GSAMEENSRYMESFE
+380 AMENLNK
-395 AKINNVKAAW
+395 KIDAIKASWA
-405 EKVVLAF
+405 ELVLAF
-412 ADSDAIKDILDKVA
+412 ANSKAIGDLLDKV
-426 NALNALAEN
+426 NSALRSLAEN

-459 SLFTGAIGSAKEFL
+459 SLFSGAIGSAKEFL
-473 SVVKKI
+473 SVAKKL

-484 AAKKTLKDLPIII
+484 DIGALFSLIKSDGLV
-497 ATIHDIVKTLGLAKA
+497 ATIAGLAPA
-512 LGRLSPVLASLI
+512 
-524 PMLASIAPYAAVFLG
+524 LASIAPYAAVFLG

-567 KVTNAYLNLIEAKK
+567 KVANAYLNLIEAKK

-630 VSQLEKYYNA
+630 ISQLEKYYNA

-673 SSLETHREALKGLK
+673 SSFETHREALKGLK

-705 VYKSSLQKIGG
+705 VYKSSLQKIGE

-728 AIVTQKAIIAEA
+728 AIATQKAIIAEA

-789 ALAED
+789 TLAED

-818 KIKVYN
+818 KIKVYS
-824 KGVSGGS
+824 KGVSGG
-831 GDGDGKGKKDYLSIY
+831 GDGGDGKGKKEKKDYLSIY

-876 KRGKSYYDKL
+876 KRGKSYYNKL
-886 KKMGSDYASDVK
+886 KKMGSDYASDAK

-909 TAVKNIFSEIEYR
+909 TAVKDIFSEIEYR

-934 NELWKYAK
+934 SELWKYAK

-1074 ADERTEVIDKTIDG
+1074 ADEQTEIIDKTIDG

-1130 TVRVYNSSLGWVW
+1130 TVRVYDSSLGWV
-1143 TADPKKVKDAQTAL
+1143 D
-1157 DDFDTARKREK
+1157 
-1168 EKQAIQEQ
+1168 
-1176 IKALEDLIK
+1176 
-1185 KKEDEKKAYQDVID
+1185 
-1199 EQTKAL
+1199 
-1205 NRYNIEAELGM
+1205 
-1216 TIEQAIFQG
+1216 
-1225 RTQNFTNWKNSYIS
+1225 
-1239 GTQEV
+1239 
-1244 IAAIQAVN
+1244 
-1252 AAQKELDLA
+1252 
-1261 NSALNNANNM
+1261 
-1271 VVPEWKPASTKTTDA
+1271 
-1286 TYYYQE
+1286 
-1292 TMSAQEIRNR
+1292 
-1302 AVQANIDQ
+1302 
-1310 RRAEGYEVEVW
+1310 
-1321 YDAQGNLHYRASS
+1321 
-1334 TKTSKKKVKAG
+1334 
-1345 TADPLKKAGK
+1345 
-1355 KASGS
+1355 
-1360 LSLPK
+1360 
-1365 TGVYNV
+1365 
-1371 NELGDELMI
+1371 
-1380 PPTGNY
+1380 
-1386 DFLKKGTG
+1386 
-1394 IIPADLTKNLMDW
+1394 
-1407 GRINPK
+1407 
-1413 NLMGAQSSVITND
+1413 
-1426 HSITIQNLTV
+1426 
-1436 QSDNAKDFVRQLQ
+1436 
-1449 NLAIVRG
+1449 

>member
-1 MADDFKLNIKAQVD
+1 M
-15 VNDIKKQLREVSK
+15 
-28 TQKITFD
+28 
-35 ANGIPKITQEFS
+35 
-47 KLKDTAGNAYL
+47 
-58 EMKKLDSEG
+58 
-67 NTLST
+67 
-72 TFTRTASGAQTLGEN
+72 SG
-87 FESMGRKLQSINGVF
+87 
-102 QAVKNVVVNFGQA
+102 
-115 IEPLL
+115 
-120 EFDKEL
+120 D
-126 TEFKKVS
+126 
-133 DLSGEALDEYTKKL
+133 ALDEYTKKL
-147 GKMGTEVSRT
+147 GQMGQEVGKSR
-157 TAEMVSSASEFK
+157 AEMVDAATEFK
-169 RSGYSEE
+169 KSGFDEA
-176 DAAILSKV
+176 D
-184 SALFQNVADEEVE
+184 SAQLARIASLYQNIADEELNAGE
-197 AGDAASFIV
+197 AANFII
-206 SQLKAF
+206 SQIKAF
-212 NFTANEAEGIID
+212 NMTADDAMHIID
-224 AINEVA
+224 AINEVSNRTA
-230 NNFSVSSTDIATG
+230 VSSADLATNIG
-243 LSKTSAAMSVLG
+243 KASAALAAGGNTYEDVLALMTGIVEITRSGAKASRGLISIQSRYNQIIDESSSTGQKLSKWYKQHNIEIKNEEGQQRKLYDTLTDVSKIWNTLTKDEQLYYLNIQAGA
-255 NDFNQTIGLVTAGTE
+255 NQTQNL
-270 ILTGQASK
+270 
-278 VARGLRTIG
+278 
-287 NNFANAAKESNS
+287 AAA
-299 FNIKVQGTTKTI
+299 
-311 SLINKQT
+311 L
-318 GDIASTFDIFKE
+318 
-330 LSKYWGDMTNAEKQ
+330 
-344 AVAIAYAGKN
+344 
-354 QFEVFSSVMSNFGQA
+354 SNFTQVQ
-369 IEATNTAMNSQ
+369 EAHQIALNSEN
-380 GSAMEENSRYMESFE
+380 SALDENARAMENLNK
-395 AKINNVKAAW
+395 KIKAIKDSWA
-405 EKVVLAF
+405 ELVLAF
-412 ADSDAIKDILDKVA
+412 ANSEAIGDLLDRV
-426 NALNALAEN
+426 NSALRSLAEN
-435 EEAIS
+435 EEAINA
-440 TITKIA
+440 ITKIA

-459 SLFTGAIGSAKEFL
+459 NLFSGAIGSAKDFL
-473 SVVKKI
+473 SVAKKI
-479 VSVLG
+479 VGKLGDIGALFSLIKTEGLG
-484 AAKKTLKDLPIII
+484 A
-497 ATIHDIVKTLGLAKA
+497 TISGLAPA
-512 LGRLSPVLASLI
+512 LAT
-524 PMLASIAPYAAVFLG
+524 IAPYVAVFLG

-567 KVTNAYLNLIEAKK
+567 KVANAYLNLIEAKK

-630 VSQLEKYYNA
+630 ISQLEKYYNA
-640 LQAMIDNNIT
+640 LQAMIDNNMT
-650 LTSEQQNN
+650 LTSEQQKN
-658 YNALKKVLD
+658 YNALKQVLD
-667 GYNVIN
+667 GYNGIN

-696 YKSSQSIYS
+696 YKSSQSIYN
-705 VYKSSLQKIGG
+705 VYKSSLQKIGE

-728 AIVTQKAIIAEA
+728 AIATQKAIIAEA

-759 VMSASSPTTSKLMKN
+759 VMSASAPTTSKLMKN

-794 VASQSKDKWENVI
+794 VASQSKTKWENVI
-807 ATSQKAIAELN
+807 ATSQKAIAELS

-824 KGVSGGS
+824 KGVSSGG
-831 GDGDGKGKKDYLSIY
+831 GDDGDGKSKKEKKDYLSIY

-886 KKMGSDYASDVK
+886 KKMGSDYASDAK

-909 TAVKNIFSEIEYR
+909 TAVKDIFSEIEYR

-942 KFYKNGKIDFDSY
+942 KFYKNGKIDFDGY

-1074 ADERTEVIDKTIDG
+1074 ADEQTEIIDKTIDG

-1111 KQAERIK
+1111 KQAERVK

-1130 TVRVYNSSLGWVW
+1130 TVRVYDSSLGWVW

-1292 TMSAQEIRNR
+1292 TMSAQEVRNR

-1345 TADPLKKAGK
+1345 TADPLKKADK